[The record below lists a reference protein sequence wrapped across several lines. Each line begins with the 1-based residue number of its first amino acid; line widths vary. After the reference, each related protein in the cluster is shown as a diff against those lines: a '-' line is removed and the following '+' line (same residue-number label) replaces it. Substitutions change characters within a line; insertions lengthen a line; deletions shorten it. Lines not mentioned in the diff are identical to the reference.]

1 MTNLLDTLQAGD
13 IKLESYNVG
22 KIQCAHDGWVHCK
35 TVPYTIIA
43 QVIHGHYVIHCPDR
57 SAVIQPGQAFLTNAN
72 LPLRII
78 HHCDPRHRTMTARY
92 LHFHFILLGAL
103 DFTALLD
110 MPLCLSEKV
119 AAPFE
124 DLIEEL
130 LSVDAGP
137 RTLCQL
143 ARRHE
148 LLLRA
153 LRLLCEAVP
162 PRPDYV
168 AFMGSTK
175 RLIPVLAHIREHLA
189 DPIKVKDL
197 ACRAHLSPSRFYT
210 YFKHW
215 IGRSPMDHV
224 KHLRLTEACRRLA
237 VTDDPLRVIADDT
250 GFCNPFHLSR
260 EFKSLFGQSP
270 AAYRKAYDRSL
281 G

>member
-1 MTNLLDTLQAGD
+1 MTNLLDTLQPGD
-13 IKLESYNVG
+13 LRLETCSAG

-43 QVIHGHYVIHCPDR
+43 QVIHGHYDIHCPGR
-57 SAVIQPGQAFLTNAN
+57 SALIKPGQAFLTGAN

-78 HHCDPRHRTMTARY
+78 HRCDPRHGTMTARY
-92 LHFHFILLGAL
+92 LHFHCTLLGAL

-110 MPLCLSEKV
+110 MPLCLDKKV
-119 AAPFE
+119 AAPFGN
-124 DLIEEL
+124 LIEEL
-130 LSVDAGP
+130 LSVGAGP

-148 LLLRA
+148 LLLSA

-162 PRPDYV
+162 PRPDYA
-168 AFMGSTK
+168 AFMGAAK
-175 RLIPVLAHIREHLA
+175 RLIPVLAHIRAHLA
-189 DPIKVKDL
+189 DSIKVEDL

-210 YFKHW
+210 CFKRW
-215 IGRSPMDHV
+215 IGRSPMDYV

-237 VTDDPLRVIADDT
+237 VTDDPLRVIAADT

-260 EFKSLFGQSP
+260 EFKTLFGQSP
-270 AAYRKAYDRSL
+270 AAYRKTYDRSL

>member
-1 MTNLLDTLQAGD
+1 MTNLLDTIQAGD
-13 IKLESYNVG
+13 IKLESYYVG
-22 KIQCAHDGWVHCK
+22 KVRCLHDGWVHCK

-43 QVIHGHYVIHCPDR
+43 QVIHGHYAIDCPGR
-57 SAVIQPGQAFLTNAN
+57 SAVIQPGQAFLTGAN

-78 HHCDPRHRTMTARY
+78 HRCDPRHGTMAARY
-92 LHFHFILLGAL
+92 LHFHFTLLGAL

-110 MPLCLSEKV
+110 MPLCLSKEI
-119 AAPFE
+119 AAPFG

-130 LSVDAGP
+130 LSVEAGP

-148 LLLRA
+148 LLLHA

-168 AFMGSTK
+168 AFMGSTQ
-175 RLIPVLAHIREHLA
+175 RLIPVLAHIHEHLA
-189 DPIKVKDL
+189 DAIKVEDL
-197 ACRAHLSPSRFYT
+197 ARRAHLSPSRFFAF
-210 YFKHW
+210 FKQW

-237 VTDDPLRVIADDT
+237 VTDDPLRVIANDT

-260 EFKSLFGQSP
+260 EFKTLFGQSP
-270 AAYRKAYDRSL
+270 AAYRKTYDRSL

>member
-1 MTNLLDTLQAGD
+1 MTNFLDTLQTGD
-13 IKLESYNVG
+13 IKLEYGDAGS
-22 KIQCAHDGWVHCK
+22 ILCPTDGWVHCK

-43 QVIHGHYVIHCPDR
+43 QVIHGKYEIHCPGR
-57 SAVIQPGQAFLTNAN
+57 SAVIRPGEAFLTGAN

-78 HHCDPRHRTMTARY
+78 HRCDPRQGTMAARY
-92 LHFHFILLGAL
+92 LHFHFTLLGAL

-110 MPLCLSEKV
+110 MPLCLAEK
-119 AAPFE
+119 PTTPIG
-124 DLIEEL
+124 DLIGEL
-130 LSVDAGP
+130 LSVGAGP

-153 LRLLCEAVP
+153 LRLLCEAAP
-162 PRPDYV
+162 PRPDYA

-189 DPIKVKDL
+189 DPMKVEDL
-197 ACRAHLSPSRFYT
+197 ARRAHLSSSRFYAI
-210 YFKHW
+210 FKYW

-237 VTDDPLRVIADDT
+237 VTDDPLRVIAEDT

-260 EFKSLFGQSP
+260 EFKVLFGTSP
-270 AAYRKAYDRSL
+270 SVYRKTYDRRL

>member
-1 MTNLLDTLQAGD
+1 MTCLLDSIQPGD
-13 IKLESYNVG
+13 LRLETYSVG

-43 QVIHGHYVIHCPDR
+43 QVIHGRYTIDCPGR
-57 SAVIQPGQAFLTNAN
+57 SAIIQPRQAFLTGAN

-78 HHCDPRHRTMTARY
+78 HHCDPRQGTMAARY
-92 LHFHFILLGAL
+92 LHFHFTLLGAL

-110 MPLCLSEKV
+110 MPLCLEAKV
-119 AAPFE
+119 AEPFGN
-124 DLIEEL
+124 LIEEL
-130 LSVDAGP
+130 LAAEAAP

-148 LLLRA
+148 LLWRA
-153 LRLLCEAVP
+153 LRLLCAAVP

-168 AFMGSTK
+168 NFMGSTK
-175 RLIPVLAHIREHLA
+175 RLLPVLAHIREHLG
-189 DPIKVKDL
+189 DPLKVSDL
-197 ACRAHLSPSRFYT
+197 ASRAHLSPSRFYT
-210 YFKHW
+210 FFKHW
-215 IGRSPMDHV
+215 IGRSPMDYV

-237 VTDDPLRVIADDT
+237 VTDDPLRTIADAT

-260 EFKSLFGQSP
+260 EFKNLFGQSP
-270 AAYRKAYDRSL
+270 STYRKNYDRSL